1 MSITYCGCVFV
12 LLSFLYAMRMRH
24 IVDLWPLR
32 LYSVSPHYLINGT
45 IFVKKVIQHRVSVL
59 FLYNFCLKYFSFWEE
74 LSGIWQK
81 MYIGL
86 HVKYRLFL
94 SDSNEIWIFWPDFRK
109 ILKYKILWK
118 SFQWEPSCS
127 VRIDGT
133 KLIFDFRNFCERV

>member
-59 FLYNFCLKYFSFWEE
+59 FLYNFCLKYFSFCKEF
-74 LSGIWQK
+74 G
-81 MYIGL
+81 
-86 HVKYRLFL
+86 
-94 SDSNEIWIFWPDFRK
+94 EILVLP
-109 ILKYKILWK
+109 
-118 SFQWEPSCS
+118 
-127 VRIDGT
+127 
-133 KLIFDFRNFCERV
+133 